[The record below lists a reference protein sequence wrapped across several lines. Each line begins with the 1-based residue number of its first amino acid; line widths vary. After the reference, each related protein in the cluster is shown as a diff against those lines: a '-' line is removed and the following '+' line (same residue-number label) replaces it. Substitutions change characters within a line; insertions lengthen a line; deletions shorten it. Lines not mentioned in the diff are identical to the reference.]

1 MVQATYKAKEMVNY
15 SHRQMKKEESR
26 RVAAMDAFNV
36 AEKRIQELKNK
47 LTEAERDRRSVEA
60 ALAGA
65 KR

>member
-47 LTEAERDRRSVEA
+47 LTEAERYRRSV
-60 ALAGA
+60 
-65 KR
+65 

>member
-26 RVAAMDAFNV
+26 CVAAMDAFNV

-47 LTEAERDRRSVEA
+47 LTKAERYRRSVEV
-60 ALAGA
+60 ALEGA